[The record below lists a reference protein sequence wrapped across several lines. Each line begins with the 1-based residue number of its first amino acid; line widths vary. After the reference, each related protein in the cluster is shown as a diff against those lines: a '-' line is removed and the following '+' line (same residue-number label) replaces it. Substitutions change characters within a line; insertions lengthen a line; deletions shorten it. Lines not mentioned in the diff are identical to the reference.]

1 MSDFSI
7 LVVDDEEAMRE
18 SLAAWLKKEGYQVAL
33 AGSGPEALKK
43 LSKHFFS
50 LILLDIKMP
59 GMDGLEL
66 LSRIK
71 EEGSRAMVVMITAY
85 GSIESAVEAMKKG
98 ASDYLLKPFDPEE
111 LVLLIAKLCR
121 QKELQDENIMLKERL
136 DRHEE
141 NRLDDLIGRSR
152 KMREV
157 FEKIEDLARTDTPVL
172 ITGETGT
179 GKELAARAIHTRS
192 ERYAGPF
199 VPINCGSVNRNLLE
213 SELFGHE
220 KGAFTGAVQARR
232 GRLEMAHTGTLF
244 LDEVG
249 EISPE
254 MQINLLRVLEKGTF
268 MRLGGTHELSSD
280 FRLLCATHR
289 DLEAM
294 LDTGDFRKDFYFRIN
309 VINIQ
314 IPPLR
319 DRPDDIPLLGLH
331 FLKKFSGELG
341 KTTENLSDEALK
353 LLKGYDWPGNVRE
366 LKNVMERAV
375 VLCRSATI
383 GEEDLTFLSR
393 EKPGRPTGGSL
404 REAEAAH
411 ILKILR
417 ENNRNISKSAEILG
431 IDRGTLSRKIKTYN
445 LEQEE

>member
-1 MSDFSI
+1 
-7 LVVDDEEAMRE
+7 
-18 SLAAWLKKEGYQVAL
+18 
-33 AGSGPEALKK
+33 
-43 LSKHFFS
+43 
-50 LILLDIKMP
+50 
-59 GMDGLEL
+59 
-66 LSRIK
+66 
-71 EEGSRAMVVMITAY
+71 
-85 GSIESAVEAMKKG
+85 
-98 ASDYLLKPFDPEE
+98 
-111 LVLLIAKLCR
+111 
-121 QKELQDENIMLKERL
+121 
-136 DRHEE
+136 
-141 NRLDDLIGRSR
+141 
-152 KMREV
+152 
-157 FEKIEDLARTDTPVL
+157 
-172 ITGETGT
+172 
-179 GKELAARAIHTRS
+179 
-192 ERYAGPF
+192 
-199 VPINCGSVNRNLLE
+199 
-213 SELFGHE
+213 
-220 KGAFTGAVQARR
+220 
-232 GRLEMAHTGTLF
+232 MAHTGTLF

-254 MQINLLRVLEKGTF
+254 MQINLLRVLEKETF

-294 LDTGDFRKDFYFRIN
+294 LDTGEFRKDFYFRIN
-309 VINIQ
+309 VIHIQ

-341 KTTENLSDEALK
+341 KTAEYLSDGALK

-375 VLCRSATI
+375 VLCRSKTV
-383 GEEDLTFLSR
+383 GEEDLTFLSG
-393 EKPGRPTGGSL
+393 EKSGRTTGGSL